1 MKKPLSF
8 AVLCAN
14 PGVDRVLALPAPL
27 FLGGINRV
35 SVAGEYPG
43 GKGANVALAL
53 RALGAPDVRYY
64 SFEGEEPCR
73 PIRDPLTACGVT
85 QQTVKTAAGV
95 RVNLKVT
102 DPAGLVTELN
112 EKGGPV
118 SETETR
124 ALLDRFTADNADV
137 VIASGSMPQ
146 GMPATAYAD
155 CIKAAR
161 QKGKFTVLD
170 SDGQPMRAGLAA
182 GPHLVKPNRVELCR
196 ILGREDETPAL
207 CRLFHEKWPHVTLLC
222 TDGAAGSFF
231 FGEAGRYHIS
241 APRVAVGSTVAA
253 GDTYLSA
260 YLWYT
265 LVKKLTVEKAL
276 ACAAAA
282 AAVKVSRADRRFPT
296 EAEIAAAPT
305 VTVTAL
311 A

>member
-1 MKKPLSF
+1 MKGSPSF

-14 PGVDRVLALPAPL
+14 PGVDRVLSLPAPL

-35 SVAGEYPG
+35 AVAGEYPG

-53 RALGAPDVRYY
+53 RALGAKDVRYY
-64 SFEGEEPCR
+64 AFEGEEPCR
-73 PIRDPLTACGVT
+73 PIREPLTACGVR
-85 QQTVKTAAGV
+85 QYTVKTAAGV

-118 SETETR
+118 SEAETR
-124 ALLDRFTADNADV
+124 ALLDRFAADDADA
-137 VIASGSMPQ
+137 VILSGSMPQ
-146 GMPATAYAD
+146 GMPTTAYAD
-155 CIKAAR
+155 CIRAAR
-161 QKGKFTVLD
+161 ERGKFTVLD
-170 SDGQPMRAGLAA
+170 SDGEPMLAGLAA
-182 GPHLVKPNRVELCR
+182 GPHVIKPNRVELCR
-196 ILGREDETPAL
+196 ILGREDDTPAL
-207 CRLFHEKWPHVTLLC
+207 CRLFYEKWPHVTLLC

-241 APRVAVGSTVAA
+241 APRVEVKSTVAA
-253 GDTYLSA
+253 GDAYLSA

-265 LVKKLTVEKAL
+265 LAEKLPVEKAL
-276 ACAAAA
+276 ARAAAA
-282 AAVKVSRADRRFPT
+282 AAVKVSRGDRRFPT
-296 EAEIAAAPT
+296 GAEIEGAPA

>member
-1 MKKPLSF
+1 MKKSLSF

-14 PGVDRVLALPAPL
+14 PGVDRVLSLPAPL
-27 FLGGINRV
+27 SVGGINRV
-35 SVAGEYPG
+35 AVAGEYPG

-53 RALGAPDVRYY
+53 RALGAADVRYY

-73 PIRDPLTACGVT
+73 TIREPLTAAGVT
-85 QQTVKTAAGV
+85 QHVVKTAAGV

-118 SETETR
+118 GEAENR
-124 ALLDRFTADNADV
+124 ALLDRFAADDADV
-137 VIASGSMPQ
+137 VILSGSMPQ
-146 GMPATAYAD
+146 GMPPAAYAD
-155 CIKAAR
+155 CIRAAR
-161 QKGKFTVLD
+161 ARGKFAVLD
-170 SDGQPMRAGLAA
+170 SDGEPMQAGLAA

-196 ILGREDETPAL
+196 ILGCEDETPVL
-207 CRLFHEKWPHVTLLC
+207 CRLFSEKWPHVTLLC

-231 FGEAGRYHIS
+231 FGAAGRYHVS
-241 APRVAVGSTVAA
+241 APRVEVKGTVAA

-265 LVKKLTVEKAL
+265 LAEKLPVREAL
-276 ACAAAA
+276 SRAAAA

-296 EAEIAAAPT
+296 GSEIAAAPA

-311 A
+311 